1 MTPRLKATANTTT
14 TTPATMAMTPAL
26 NLASRIAVP
35 TQWQTQKLRADING
49 S

>member
-1 MTPRLKATANTTT
+1 MTPRVKATTNTTI
-14 TTPATMAMTPAL
+14 TTPTTIAMTPAL